1 MSKNKAKS
9 VKGHVGRLM
18 TIAIIICIMCSLMQ
32 PMTVQAQSAEKSS
45 LESLIEETIESDKE
59 TFKFG
64 NILQK
69 AYDKLVSVFKTG
81 GKLAK
86 DVAKVVKLYEAL
98 NEDSE
103 DYPDRLREFFEE
115 YSKLSTVKRKLVDLC
130 TNVLDAKDKLVES
143 VRRHNLIDLYSEK
156 QLKDIPDGKWLF
168 TSQDE
173 TVATVND
180 IGVVRAVGVGYTKII
195 VSNANSTDELTY
207 RVFVKKPVL
216 NSGKFSVTKGKTISI
231 TVPASSKITEV
242 KPGNGKISV
251 SRSGNTLTV
260 TGNKKGTA
268 NLYVGTD
275 EGKTLKYKISVLA
288 ASGSGNSSKI
298 NDVYKAYE
306 QALKDYSKSENAD
319 YPEGIKYTLVFVDGD
334 DIPELAVSEGSAH
347 ASGVRL
353 FFYDAEKKKA
363 TDLGESFGENG
374 GFMYYE
380 RLSMIYDYYFG
391 HGIGGLRFSSI
402 DKNHKVSKSDIFSQG
417 YNWEDKFAYYVNN
430 EECSKSD
437 YDKAYKSAS
446 AGADE
451 SKLVTVE
458 REDMKGTYADI
469 TGGKV
474 TKILKEI
481 FPG

>member
-18 TIAIIICIMCSLMQ
+18 AIAIIICIICSFMH
-32 PMTVQAQSAEKSS
+32 PMTVQVQAAEKSS

-59 TFKFG
+59 TFKLG

-156 QLKDIPDGKWLF
+156 ELKDIPEGKWLF
-168 TSQDE
+168 ASQDE
-173 TVATVND
+173 TVATVSD
-180 IGVVRAVGVGYTKII
+180 KGVVRAVGVGYTKII
-195 VSNANSTDELTY
+195 VSNANSNDELTY

-242 KPGNGKISV
+242 KPGSGKISV

-268 NLYVGTD
+268 NLNGQTF
-275 EGKTLKYKISVLA
+275 KYKIV
-288 ASGSGNSSKI
+288 I
-298 NDVYKAYE
+298 E
-306 QALKDYSKSENAD
+306 
-319 YPEGIKYTLVFVDGD
+319 
-334 DIPELAVSEGSAH
+334 
-347 ASGVRL
+347 
-353 FFYDAEKKKA
+353 
-363 TDLGESFGENG
+363 
-374 GFMYYE
+374 
-380 RLSMIYDYYFG
+380 
-391 HGIGGLRFSSI
+391 
-402 DKNHKVSKSDIFSQG
+402 
-417 YNWEDKFAYYVNN
+417 
-430 EECSKSD
+430 
-437 YDKAYKSAS
+437 
-446 AGADE
+446 
-451 SKLVTVE
+451 
-458 REDMKGTYADI
+458 
-469 TGGKV
+469 
-474 TKILKEI
+474 
-481 FPG
+481 